1 MSISTAQDIITTAMQ
16 VGGLLGDS
24 EVPSTSQLNFGFTIL
39 NMLID
44 SLAGRALLTS
54 AQIEENFPLIVGQS
68 FYTIGIGSQFN
79 TTKPFEIVSAF
90 VRDQNNLDYNVDV
103 IPRNVY
109 DSFDDKALTTV
120 QARPTNLFYDPG
132 VTQQTTQTG
141 TIKLYPI
148 PDGTSAYTLFIT
160 SEKAFTEFSSLF
172 SPVTFPPVYNKML
185 VYNLCCELDIAYGRP
200 ISRDIAEEAHE
211 SERIIEQISSRN
223 RKGVAGMS
231 FPGQSN
237 AGYGYNIWSDTGT
250 G

>member
-1 MSISTAQDIITTAMQ
+1 MGLSTAQDIITTAMQ
-16 VGGLLGDS
+16 IGGILGDS
-24 EVPSTSQLNFGFTIL
+24 ETPTTSQLNFAFTIL

-54 AQIEENFPLIVGQS
+54 AQIQESFPLIVGQS
-68 FYTIGIGSQFN
+68 AYTIGVGANFN
-79 TTKPFEIVSAF
+79 TTKPFEITSAF
-90 VRDQNNLDYNVDV
+90 VRDSGNLDYNVDV

-109 DSFDDKALTTV
+109 DSFDDKALNTV

-132 VTQQTTQTG
+132 ATQQATQTG

-148 PDGTSAYTLFIT
+148 PDGTSTYTLFII
-160 SEKAFTEFSSLF
+160 SEKAFTEFASLTANI
-172 SPVTFPPVYNKML
+172 TFPPVYNKML
-185 VYNLCCELDIAYGRP
+185 CYNLSCELCIAWGRP
-200 ISRDIAEEAHE
+200 ISRDIANEAAE

-237 AGYGYNIWSDTGT
+237 AGYGYNIWSDTAS
-250 G
+250 